1 MSVQPHNRS
10 DGSLISYAAPMVV
23 FALVTALES
32 YASATA
38 YVWLYAAKAV
48 AVTLTLVYYRDTL
61 RDIQPSWRVIALA
74 TLVGVVVF
82 AQWILLD
89 IWVPYPHIGNRVG
102 FDPFTQ
108 LTDQRMVGAFLFVR
122 LYGLV
127 LLVPVMEELFMRSFL
142 LRYLT
147 DADFLSVP
155 IGRFSTTAFVMVIG
169 VSAIAHPEWL
179 AAAVT
184 ACAYGWLLYATRSLF
199 ATFVAHAVTNGAL
212 GIYVLVSHNWQY
224 W

>member
-1 MSVQPHNRS
+1 MSVQPRNSS
-10 DGSLISYAAPMVV
+10 DGSVISYAAPMVV
-23 FALVTALES
+23 FALVTALEG
-32 YASATA
+32 YVSAEA
-38 YVWLYAAKAV
+38 YVWLYAAKVV

-61 RDIQPSWRVIALA
+61 RDIQPSWRVIGVAL
-74 TLVGVVVF
+74 LVGVLVF

-89 IWVPYPHIGNRVG
+89 TWLRYPHVGSRVG
-102 FDPFTQ
+102 FDPFTA
-108 LTDQRMVGAFLFVR
+108 LNDPRLVYAFLFVR
-122 LYGLV
+122 IYGLV

-155 IGRFSTTAFVMVIG
+155 IGRFSSMAFAMVVG

-184 ACAYGWLLYATRSLF
+184 ACAYGWLLYRTRSLF
-199 ATFVAHAVTNGAL
+199 ATVVAHAVTNGAL
-212 GIYVLVSHNWQY
+212 GIYILVSHNWQY

>member
-1 MSVQPHNRS
+1 MSVQPHNSS
-10 DGSLISYAAPMVV
+10 DGSVIAYAAPMVV

-32 YASATA
+32 YVSNEV
-38 YVWLYAAKAV
+38 YVLLYAAKVV
-48 AVTLTLVYYRDTL
+48 AVTLTLVVYRDTL
-61 RDIQPSWRVIALA
+61 GDIQPSWRVIGLA
-74 TLVGVVVF
+74 SLVGVLVF

-89 IWVPYPHIGNRVG
+89 TWLHYPHLGNRVG

-108 LTDQRMVGAFLFVR
+108 LKDSRLVGAFLFVR
-122 LYGLV
+122 IYGLV

-155 IGRFSTTAFVMVIG
+155 MGRFSSMAFWMVVG

-199 ATFVAHAVTNGAL
+199 ATVVAHAVTNGAL
-212 GIYVLVSHNWQY
+212 GIYILVSHNWQY